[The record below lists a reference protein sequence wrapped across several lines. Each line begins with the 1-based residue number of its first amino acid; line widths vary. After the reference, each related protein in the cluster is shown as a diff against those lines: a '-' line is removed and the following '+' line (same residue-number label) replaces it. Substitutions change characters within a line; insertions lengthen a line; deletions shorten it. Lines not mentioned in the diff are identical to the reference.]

1 MRAGYQ
7 PHPIRRRGVRCSRW
21 RFYHL
26 VQRACREL
34 PARIQ
39 RQLVN
44 VAVTVDDLPTRGTL
58 SPGPDPLGLYQGTP
72 IQERG
77 TGYTMVLPDK
87 ISIYRLPLLSACH
100 TQRELREE
108 VRLTVFH
115 EIGHY
120 FGLDDHELPF

>member
-1 MRAGYQ
+1 MRAGYR
-7 PHPIRRRGVRCSRW
+7 PRPTRRRGVRCSRW

-34 PARIQ
+34 PPRIQ

-44 VAVTVDDLPTRGTL
+44 VAVTVEDVPSSELL
-58 SPGPDPLGLYQGTP
+58 MPGDDPLGLYQGTP

-87 ISIYRLPLLSACH
+87 ITVYRLPLLSTCH
-100 TQRELREE
+100 TQRELRDE
-108 VRLTVFH
+108 VRLTVLH
-115 EIGHY
+115 EVGHY
-120 FGLDDHELPF
+120 FGLDDDEIPF